1 MLERGTARSVLALA
15 ANANKT
21 ARTIRE
27 IFIGL
32 ALDSCAVL
40 RTEFQL
46 EQERSLK
53 LARGLAAYSGDSKLP
68 SYAARSEP
76 VNL

>member
-1 MLERGTARSVLALA
+1 VLALA

-32 ALDSCAVL
+32 MLDSCAVL
-40 RTEFQL
+40 RTEFHL
-46 EQERSLK
+46 SSNGNK
-53 LARGLAAYSGDSKLP
+53 LAIQ
-68 SYAARSEP
+68 
-76 VNL
+76 

>member
-1 MLERGTARSVLALA
+1 MELALAVLMKAKCWNGDSASVLALA

-32 ALDSCAVL
+32 TFYKV
-40 RTEFQL
+40 
-46 EQERSLK
+46 
-53 LARGLAAYSGDSKLP
+53 
-68 SYAARSEP
+68 
-76 VNL
+76 